1 MVVALQYALRFIT
14 SIPTTFM
21 ISLARRSPKNPTT
34 MAQPYS
40 APSFTEAK
48 TARAIIIGKVI
59 GVVGVVGL
67 SFSIPRNSAVIL
79 SRGVH
84 GKKNLIAEV
93 KHLTSELLIA

>member
-1 MVVALQYALRFIT
+1 
-14 SIPTTFM
+14 M

-34 MAQPYS
+34 IAQPYS

-48 TARAIIIGKVI
+48 TARAIIIGNVI

-84 GKKNLIAEV
+84 GMKNLTAEV
-93 KHLTSELLIA
+93 KHLTLELLIA